1 MATLTGAHRRT
12 PTEKEIHFVDGWL
25 QMLRTANSTKTGHPS
40 RAEMCD
46 EGHQHIQSRVAVNMS
61 MIKRFDPE

>member
-1 MATLTGAHRRT
+1 
-12 PTEKEIHFVDGWL
+12 
-25 QMLRTANSTKTGHPS
+25 MLRTANATETGHPS

>member
-12 PTEKEIHFVDGWL
+12 PAEKELISGRRL
-25 QMLRTANSTKTGHPS
+25 QMLRTANATETGHLS